1 MYQALR
7 TEPLRLAFSAHNLGE
22 VFKKFLEIAA
32 GERINPKNGRLIDRK
47 KEGYFPQDVT
57 RYLDFLKANVYTK
70 NHLFMRLQERA
81 LWTIFVNMFTK
92 PARLEEKIIV
102 FFGHTLPS
110 DEKPK
115 MTKRFED
122 LRKSLCSGKF
132 AHLSGEKQRIAVERD
147 MIKFYNDPNQMATL
161 RKRFAT
167 ESYEHGISIGI
178 EKDKSMW
185 LYDNGNKVRKPI
197 SSIAHV
203 APYMFSFWAAYVFE
217 LTLW

>member
-81 LWTIFVNMFTK
+81 LWTI
-92 PARLEEKIIV
+92 LSIC
-102 FFGHTLPS
+102 S
-110 DEKPK
+110 Q
-115 MTKRFED
+115 
-122 LRKSLCSGKF
+122 SLLVWK
-132 AHLSGEKQRIAVERD
+132 K
-147 MIKFYNDPNQMATL
+147 K
-161 RKRFAT
+161 
-167 ESYEHGISIGI
+167 
-178 EKDKSMW
+178 
-185 LYDNGNKVRKPI
+185 
-197 SSIAHV
+197 
-203 APYMFSFWAAYVFE
+203 
-217 LTLW
+217 

>member
-7 TEPLRLAFSAHNLGE
+7 TEELRHAFSAYNQAE
-22 VFKKFLEIAA
+22 VFKTFLEISA
-32 GERINPKNGRLIDRK
+32 GDHRNPKTGKLIDRK

-70 NHLFMRLQERA
+70 NHLFMRLQDRA
-81 LWTIFVNMFTK
+81 LWTIFVKLFTK
-92 PARLEEKIIV
+92 PACLEEKIIV

-115 MTKRFED
+115 MAKRFED
-122 LRKSLCSGKF
+122 LRKSLCSGKY

-147 MIKFYNDPNQMATL
+147 MVKFYNDPKQMITL
-161 RKRFAT
+161 RKRFET
-167 ESYEHGISIGI
+167 PSYEHGISIGI
-178 EKDKSMW
+178 EQDKSMW
-185 LYDNGNKVRKPI
+185 LYDNGNKVRKPV
-197 SSIAHV
+197 SSIADV
-203 APYMFSFWAAYVFE
+203 APYLFSFWTAYVFE